1 MTFMTIRKGSSLIF
15 VESATGDV
23 SGVAGDPTAWI
34 VPAQDGADE
43 PEVGATQIPLTVVDE
58 TGKWRMT
65 LSNTTSLAI
74 GRYLIY
80 SRYQFVNGNVYI
92 PEPTLLIVKA

>member
-1 MTFMTIRKGSSLIF
+1 MSFMTIRQGSSLIF
-15 VESATGDV
+15 VESATGDI
-23 SGVAGDPTAWI
+23 SGVAGNPTAYI

-43 PEVGATQIPLTVVDE
+43 PKTGATHTALTVVAE
-58 TGKWRMT
+58 TNQWRMT
-65 LSNTTSLAI
+65 LANTTSLPL

-80 SRYQFVNGNVYI
+80 SHYSFVDGTFYI